1 MNISWKDNNLLGDR
15 VQFSEKIHLLEWV
28 TIPALMDQS
37 STSDFTKVRRRIRT
51 DLYNE
56 ENVTAK
62 LVSGSYNRIEDS
74 ITLNFVTPCTA
85 KAHGPNYHPK
95 KTDPARGFVKL
106 ENPSGYYNMKLKIL
120 NAFDWLRQIK
130 EHDGWLTEE
139 DVRVLLESAYVQV
152 FCNDPSFHWQGSNW
166 AATQL
171 DASVY
176 PTEIAPKVWNSP
188 KLHGDSGGR
197 MSNFLCKHLTGLINQ
212 IGFFIPKIRDIIIK
226 IQKKFQIDL

>member
-37 STSDFTKVRRRIRT
+37 STSDFTKTRRRIRT

-139 DVRVLLESAYVQV
+139 DVRTLLESAYVQV
-152 FCNDPSFHWQGSNW
+152 FCNDPSFHW
-166 AATQL
+166 
-171 DASVY
+171 
-176 PTEIAPKVWNSP
+176 
-188 KLHGDSGGR
+188 
-197 MSNFLCKHLTGLINQ
+197 
-212 IGFFIPKIRDIIIK
+212 
-226 IQKKFQIDL
+226 

>member
-1 MNISWKDNNLLGDR
+1 MKYGDI
-15 VQFSEKIHLLEWV
+15 VVYKNEIGKVV
-28 TIPALMDQS
+28 TDEGVFKFKPCNSGCCYYS
-37 STSDFTKVRRRIRT
+37 SLDTI
-51 DLYNE
+51 
-56 ENVTAK
+56 
-62 LVSGSYNRIEDS
+62 
-74 ITLNFVTPCTA
+74 
-85 KAHGPNYHPK
+85 
-95 KTDPARGFVKL
+95 
-106 ENPSGYYNMKLKIL
+106 
-120 NAFDWLRQIK
+120 
-130 EHDGWLTEE
+130 TEE

-152 FCNDPSFHWQGSNW
+152 LCNDPSFHWQGSNW

-176 PTEIAPKVWNSP
+176 PTEIAPRVWNSP